1 MGFFLPRLRGPSFR
15 RILFVCF
22 KELDPEGDGKIS
34 PHFFFPA
41 FRNALR
47 PYGITVEDCSDEQL
61 AAQLDR
67 YRGQPIILVYREVHA
82 ATNSAF
88 ALKVASAEAK
98 ARGHTLQ
105 VLHGLS
111 LGLLIA
117 NKKATHRAMQEA
129 GVPVPKL
136 IEQRRASVRV
146 FSNDNC
152 SSGAD
157 ACLVDAGCDLNQDRY
172 NTEYIDTTHL
182 YEGRHY
188 HVALRAM
195 CVGRS
200 CTSIYISARPIEDGS
215 PSVHDSNTPHD
226 AGLLNDLH
234 RRIVVPR
241 KARIDEICRAI
252 GARLGPAF
260 YSHDLLPSN
269 STQDIYVCETGFK
282 FNQQPIGF
290 SSIFPFT
297 FGAPGRSRLAP
308 SADDIPAAIE
318 RSAHALVSALAAH

>member
-1 MGFFLPRLRGPSFR
+1 VAFFLPRLRGPSFR
-15 RILFVCF
+15 RILFVYF
-22 KELDPEGDGKIS
+22 RELGPDGHGKMT

-47 PYGITVEDCSDEQL
+47 PYGIIVEDCSDEQL

-67 YRGQPIILVYREVHA
+67 YSGQPIILVYREVHA

-98 ARGHTLQ
+98 ARGHTLH

-111 LGLLIA
+111 LGLLVA
-117 NKKATHRAMQEA
+117 DKKATHRALQEA
-129 GVPVPKL
+129 AVPVPKL

-152 SSGAD
+152 SSHAD
-157 ACLVDAGCDLNQDRY
+157 VCVVDAGCDLNQERY
-172 NTEYIDTTHL
+172 NTEFIDTTHL

-200 CTSIYISARPIEDGS
+200 CASIYIRARPIDDGS
-215 PSVHDSNTPHD
+215 PSVHNKDTPID
-226 AGLLNDLH
+226 AGLLNNLY

-282 FNQQPIGF
+282 FDDM
-290 SSIFPFT
+290 SI
-297 FGAPGRSRLAP
+297 RSHLAP
-308 SADDIPAAIE
+308 LADDIPFNDHAAAIE
-318 RSAHALVSALAAH
+318 RSAHALVSALTAHWRVLST

>member
-1 MGFFLPRLRGPSFR
+1 MAFFLPRLRARSFR
-15 RILFVCF
+15 RILFVWF
-22 KELDPEGDGKIS
+22 KELGPDGGGKIT
-34 PHFFFPA
+34 PHLFFPA

-61 AAQLDR
+61 ATQLDR

-105 VLHGLS
+105 VLHSLS
-111 LGLLIA
+111 LGLLVA
-117 NKKATHRAMQEA
+117 NKKATNQALQEA

-152 SSGAD
+152 STD
-157 ACLVDAGCDLNQDRY
+157 AAVCVVDAECDLNQERY
-172 NTEYIDTTHL
+172 NTEFIDTTHL
-182 YEGRHY
+182 YEGRY
-188 HVALRAM
+188 YYVFLRAM

-200 CTSIYISARPIEDGS
+200 CASIYVSARPIDDGS
-215 PSVHDSNTPHD
+215 PSVRERLSPID

-282 FNQQPIGF
+282 FDDVAI
-290 SSIFPFT
+290 
-297 FGAPGRSRLAP
+297 RSRLAP
-308 SADDIPAAIE
+308 LADDIPFNDHAAAIE
-318 RSAHALVSALAAH
+318 RSAHALVSALTAHC